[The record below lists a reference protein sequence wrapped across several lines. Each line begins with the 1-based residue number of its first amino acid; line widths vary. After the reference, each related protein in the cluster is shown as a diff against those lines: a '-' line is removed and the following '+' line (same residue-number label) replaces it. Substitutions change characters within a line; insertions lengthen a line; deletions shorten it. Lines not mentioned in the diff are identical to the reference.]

1 MSSALLRGSVQR
13 DRGDSFLGGMQ
24 QGLIGLGDGGHGCV
38 SGWRI
43 QAMAPRSRR
52 AWMSDRDQP
61 RPVSSSSVCWPG
73 RGIGRAC
80 PGVRDSR
87 APAPVAHAVG
97 LDEAGARAVLRM
109 VRGLFEIEHRGE
121 AGVAAFEQRAPFVAR
136 LAGDD
141 RRQPGPQR
149 RPLGAVPLPL
159 EFRVVDA
166 AAFQQQAVEL
176 RLDRADRHI
185 FAVGAGIA
193 AVEVRAAIQHVG
205 LPAVDPVAVAQL
217 AVIGGGQQR
226 GAVADRR
233 VHHLALAAA
242 AGLQQGAQQAE
253 GQHHRAAAH
262 VADQVQRRAGGR
274 SASPMACSAPVRAM

>member
-1 MSSALLRGSVQR
+1 MVGMAASP
-13 DRGDSFLGGMQ
+13 GG
-24 QGLIGLGDGGHGCV
+24 GFRRWRRVRAGPGCRTATSPGRPAV
-38 SGWRI
+38 
-43 QAMAPRSRR
+43 PRCAGRAVNRPRLPRR
-52 AWMSDRDQP
+52 ARQ
-61 RPVSSSSVCWPG
+61 PG
-73 RGIGRAC
+73 RR
-80 PGVRDSR
+80 RR
-87 APAPVAHAVG
+87 VADAVG

-109 VRGLFEIEHRGE
+109 VRGFLEIEHRAKQASLPSSSAHHSSRVLPAMSAASLAAARATGRGPTA
-121 AGVAAFEQRAPFVAR
+121 AGNP
-136 LAGDD
+136 
-141 RRQPGPQR
+141 
-149 RPLGAVPLPL
+149 
-159 EFRVVDA
+159 VVDA